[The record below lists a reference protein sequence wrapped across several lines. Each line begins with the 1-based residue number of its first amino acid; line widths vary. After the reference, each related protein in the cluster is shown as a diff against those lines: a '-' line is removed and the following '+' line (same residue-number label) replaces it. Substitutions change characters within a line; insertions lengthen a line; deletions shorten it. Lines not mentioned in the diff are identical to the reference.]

1 MSAISSNPEVPIGP
15 QGTYWQDNLYL
26 TSTSEVDGQSRWQAI
41 ILLLADKV
49 RATAEITEMQQLDL
63 LPFESPKSQK

>member
-1 MSAISSNPEVPIGP
+1 MSAISSKPEAPIGP

-26 TSTSEVDGQSRWQAI
+26 TSTSEVDGQSRWQTI

-49 RATAEITEMQQLDL
+49 RVTAEITEIQQPEL
-63 LPFESPKSQK
+63 LPFDSHKSQK